1 MNAVVQGGGRTL
13 QPAGAGEPWCDR
25 AADDLPFDVT
35 CPSFLADPYPHYERM
50 REQWGQ
56 MCRLPSGGVV
66 VLGYRECSAALRS
79 RDFGHGARTTSDTTA
94 YGLPARSFLLV
105 DPPVHDQHRG
115 RVAPGFTAEA
125 IGALMPLMTEVL
137 HERVSAFRPGDVCD
151 VVTDVAEPLAWSVIS
166 SLLRVPEEFRQDAER
181 LLGGANP
188 RQSGD
193 ESLNALARVKF
204 SRAVRKTLAA
214 APPSRCPTDLISLF
228 TSPWGPD
235 GLPATQQEA
244 LATSGLILS
253 AGYKTSV
260 GLIANGMRALLDH
273 PDQLRLLT
281 ESEPTPEDISKAV
294 EEFARFDPAIQI
306 GLRAALTDTEIAG
319 MAIPKGT
326 PLLLLLGAANRD
338 PHVFDHPQRLDV
350 TRTPRHLAFG
360 AGKHFCLG
368 AQLARVQ
375 ARKALTVLLQAR
387 PQPAGAAEYDPR
399 WVTRHLRSLPVRLS
413 PNPEIA

>member
-1 MNAVVQGGGRTL
+1 M
-13 QPAGAGEPWCDR
+13 
-25 AADDLPFDVT
+25 ADDLPFDVT

-50 REQWGQ
+50 REQRGQ
-56 MCRLPSGGVV
+56 MCRLPSGGIA
-66 VLGYRECSAALRS
+66 VLGHRECSAVLRS

-115 RVAPGFTAEA
+115 RVASAFSTEA
-125 IGALMPLMTEVL
+125 ISALVPLMTEVL
-137 HERVSAFRPGDVCD
+137 HQRVSAIRPGDICD
-151 VVTDVAEPLAWSVIS
+151 VVTDIAEPLAWGVIS
-166 SLLRVPEEFRQDAER
+166 ALLRVPEDFKKHAEL
-181 LLGGANP
+181 LLGGVNP
-188 RQSGD
+188 RQSGN
-193 ESLNALARVKF
+193 ESHNALARVKF
-204 SRAVRKTLAA
+204 SRALRKILAS
-214 APPSRCPTDLISLF
+214 APPGRCPTDLISLL
-228 TSPWGPD
+228 TSAGGPD

-281 ESEPTPEDISKAV
+281 DNAKTPGDISKAV
-294 EEFARFDPAIQI
+294 EEFARFDPPIQI
-306 GLRAALTDTEIAG
+306 GLRAAVTDTEIAG
-319 MAIPKGT
+319 VAIPQGT

-338 PHVFDHPQRLDV
+338 HRVFDNPQQLDV

-375 ARKALTVLLQAR
+375 ARQALTVLLQAR
-387 PQPAGAAEYDPR
+387 PQPAGAATYDAR
-399 WVTRHLRSLPVRLS
+399 WVTRHLRSLPVRLF

>member
-1 MNAVVQGGGRTL
+1 MNAVTEKSGRL
-13 QPAGAGEPWCDR
+13 FPPARPDEPWCDR
-25 AADDLPFDVT
+25 VADDLPFDIT

-66 VLGYRECSAALRS
+66 VLGFRECSAALRS
-79 RDFGHGARTTSDTTA
+79 RDFGHGAGTTSDTTA
-94 YGLPARSFLLV
+94 YGQPARSFLLV
-105 DPPVHDQHRG
+105 DPPVHDQQRG
-115 RVAPGFTAEA
+115 RVAPAFSTEA
-125 IGALMPLMTEVL
+125 ISALVPLMSDVL
-137 HERVSAFRPGDVCD
+137 HQSVSAIRPGGLCD
-151 VVTDVAEPLAWSVIS
+151 VVTDIVEPLAWSVIS
-166 SLLRVPEEFRQDAER
+166 ALLRVSEDFRQDAEL
-181 LLGGANP
+181 LLGSVNP
-188 RQSGD
+188 RQSGN

-204 SRAVRKTLAA
+204 SRALRKTLAA
-214 APPSRCPTDLISLF
+214 APPGRCPTDVISLF
-228 TSPWGPD
+228 TSAGGPD

-260 GLIANGMRALLDH
+260 GLIANGMRALFDH

-281 ESEPTPEDISKAV
+281 DGEPTPDDISKAV

-306 GLRAALTDTEIAG
+306 GLRSALTDTEIAG
-319 MAIPKGT
+319 MAVPKGT

-338 PHVFDHPQRLDV
+338 PHVFDNPQQLDV
-350 TRTPRHLAFG
+350 TRTPKHLAFG

-368 AQLARVQ
+368 ASLARVQ
-375 ARKALTVLLQAR
+375 ARQALTVLLRAR
-387 PQPAGAAEYDPR
+387 PEPAGVAEYDPR

-413 PNPEIA
+413 PNPEIP